1 MRGEDAYKEDYE
13 HIELFDEPGLFT
25 NGRIDLETVPAGW
38 YCYDLRGSD
47 DDPGDPTTVEEQV
60 TGNHAG
66 TVLLPKALKLNKV
79 DIDGTRYRKIGEGL
93 NFLDGEITLEE
104 FCKEHGIVF
113 PDRKLRYELKPIP
126 EDEFSRLGS
135 DDEETEPYAIGYVR
149 IDFGRNGTEFW
160 NTWWPKN
167 EDKFNTPAFKTA
179 LQEFIDDL
187 RAVGPLRDRR
197 GMEKYCSQHADGKRH
212 TWLGDLYGYTA
223 ETEHYRF
230 CMRFDPRQGMY
241 DCYLYAYDLDEQ
253 KRLAKEGQT
262 PKLLSGSR
270 RLRAEDIT
278 FGGEIMEMDNH
289 RLNFCM
295 ECWFVVDEVFGTNVC
310 TSENEDY
317 LNVYADYDMANGKVC
332 DELSITLCHSDGS
345 DEYYAYRL
353 SDEEKALL
361 LPKMAEYC
369 KQQTDMSLAEYSAE
383 QMDGDVREDNHM
395 MNKGKIQKIRE
406 QYPVGTLIHLNY
418 PSDLTKRIHPGS
430 KGEVVGH
437 DENGLLLM
445 KWKQGL
451 TSSMSPDEDFCVIF
465 RAPQPAQEAENNGE
479 DECENDIMN
488 GDKKTS
494 PLVVDDAVLADRSVL
509 PQKRSKHRR
518 EER

>member
-25 NGRIDLETVPAGW
+25 NGRIDRETVPAGW

-60 TGNHAG
+60 TVNHAG
-66 TVLLPKALKLNKV
+66 TVLLPKPLKLNKV
-79 DIDGTRYRKIGEGL
+79 DINGTRYRKIGEGL

-104 FCKEHGIVF
+104 FCKEHGLVF

-135 DDEETEPYAIGYVR
+135 DDEATEPYAIGYVR

-230 CMRFDPRQGMY
+230 SMRLDPRLGMY
-241 DCYLYAYDLDEQ
+241 NCYLYAYDLDEQ
-253 KRLAKEGQT
+253 KRLAKEKQT

-270 RLRAEDIT
+270 RLCADDHIVVSDD
-278 FGGEIMEMDNH
+278 MLEMDDH
-289 RLNFCM
+289 LLNFYL
-295 ECWFVVDEVFGTNVC
+295 ETWFNVDEVFGTHVC
-310 TSENEDY
+310 TEENDDY
-317 LNVYADYDMANGKVC
+317 LNVYADYDMKRGAIC
-332 DELSITLCHSDGS
+332 DSLSVTLWHGEDC
-345 DEYYAYRL
+345 EEYAYSL
-353 SDEEKALL
+353 SDEEKAML
-361 LPKMAEYC
+361 LPKMEEHC
-369 KQQTDMSLAEYSAE
+369 IKLTGIGLAEYSAKRFAEE
-383 QMDGDVREDNHM
+383 QAEAD
-395 MNKGKIQKIRE
+395 Q
-406 QYPVGTLIHLNY
+406 QT
-418 PSDLTKRIHPGS
+418 
-430 KGEVVGH
+430 
-437 DENGLLLM
+437 
-445 KWKQGL
+445 
-451 TSSMSPDEDFCVIF
+451 
-465 RAPQPAQEAENNGE
+465 AQP
-479 DECENDIMN
+479 M
-488 GDKKTS
+488 KTS
-494 PLVVDDAVLADRSVL
+494 VKK
-509 PQKRSKHRR
+509 QR